1 MTIQIQIKGDLDMN
15 DYKKSLNKHLKD
27 PDFKKEWD
35 DREIEYQ
42 DQAELIRDELTS
54 SNDTNAK
61 KSRP

>member
-1 MTIQIQIKGDLDMN
+1 MN

-42 DQAELIRDELTS
+42 AQAELIRDELTS